1 MAKSELKLRMKPNTI
16 QHIALQTSMPGTAL
30 HELYQKKI
38 LGDRSALQDLS
49 FGQMKELMMVNK
61 QTLGHQNLVII

>member
-16 QHIALQTSMPGTAL
+16 QHIALQTSRPGTAL

-38 LGDRSALQDLS
+38 LGDGSSLQDLS
-49 FGQMKELMMVNK
+49 FDQMKELMIVR
-61 QTLGHQNLVII
+61 QTEF